1 MNFFSKT
8 RLPLTLLWF
17 AACCVTLSADD
28 GIDSDQVVQDFLS
41 HVQALDIDA
50 SLKQQAQAKV
60 QEMWKDEYTRPE
72 SLTAGLVELYP
83 EYAAALSATDDDE
96 SSSAAEQLAPF
107 VDASDKFLAA
117 DASFYL
123 ARSLINQQRHEQ
135 ALPILERLTEN
146 LSKYSQHIGSAVY
159 FTGLAQASLLENQ
172 RAIKSFTAFL
182 NNYEQAPE
190 RLRVAAWRQIQSIQA
205 IEEGAMTDV
214 LQRMDYS
221 RRRLEI
227 NNTDKNT
234 QTQQEKIVSMLGQLI
249 KKQEKKECSNC
260 NSKKNGQKQQNKEG
274 QAQNGQ
280 KGKGKGKG
288 KSGAGGTSSNPNGV
302 VRRTYDDGPASPWS
316 QLRDR
321 SRDPANN
328 AVKERLPARY
338 KRVVE
343 KYYGKTSGNDSDK

>member
-1 MNFFSKT
+1 MSFFSAT
-8 RLPLTLLWF
+8 RLALSLVWV
-17 AACCVTLSADD
+17 AACCVGSLAADE
-28 GIDSDQVVQDFLS
+28 GIDSDQVVKDFLS
-41 HVQALDIDA
+41 HIQALEIDA
-50 SLKQQAQAKV
+50 SLKQQTQAKV
-60 QEMWKDEYTRPE
+60 QEMWGDEYTRPE
-72 SLTAGLVELYP
+72 TVTAGLVEIYP
-83 EYAAALSATDDDE
+83 DYAAALGATEDDE
-96 SSSAAEQLAPF
+96 AANAVERLTPF
-107 VDASDKFLAA
+107 IESSDKFLAA
-117 DASFYL
+117 DASFFL
-123 ARSLINQQRHEQ
+123 ARSLINQQRYEA
-135 ALPILERLTEN
+135 ALPILEGLTEN
-146 LSKYSQHIGSAVY
+146 LSKFSQQAGPATY

-182 NNYEQAPE
+182 NNYETAPE
-190 RLRVAAWRQIQSIQA
+190 RLRVAAWRQIQTIQA

-227 NNTDKNT
+227 NNTDEST

-249 KKQEKKECSNC
+249 KQQEKKECSNC
-260 NSKKNGQKQQNKEG
+260 NSKKNGQKQQNQNQ
-274 QAQNGQ
+274 QAQ
-280 KGKGKGKG
+280 KGKQGKGKG
-288 KSGAGGTSSNPNGV
+288 KSNAGGTSSNPNGV

-343 KYYGKTSGNDSDK
+343 KYYGKTSGNDTDK